1 MSNRRGECI
10 STLEAATVVVATGHH
25 DRQQGVVD
33 AYGVAAR
40 DRFGVAQQCRCESV
54 DGVTSR
60 GRPIRGGS
68 GDDVDLLG
76 RAKNVQSRSVTSEA
90 GNTAPAEARNT
101 APAEQS
107 RNTAPTEQATA
118 PAEQTGDGSQ
128 DARARRIE
136 RDARRLLLPEGRLLS
151 VLSVA
156 RLLSVLSVAR
166 LLSVLSVAL
175 LRSPVRL
182 APPILRP
189 ATLSPSSTL
198 WAAAIPLTAAIPLNG
213 ATTVRPPRVARCVRR
228 TRARRCGAGDAV
240 GEGRGQ
246 RNAAA
251 HEDTGDHR
259 ALPNENIHDGKL
271 LKGLRCA
278 SPDSLKA
285 YTANG
290 DKKSFLICCQRIRW
304 PLPDI

>member
-1 MSNRRGECI
+1 MSNRCGECI

-54 DGVTSR
+54 DGVASR

-90 GNTAPAEARNT
+90 GNTAPAE
-101 APAEQS
+101 QS
-107 RNTAPTEQATA
+107 RNTAPAEQATA

-136 RDARRLLLPEGRLLS
+136 RGARRLLLPEGRLLSVLPVARLLSVLPVARLLS

-166 LLSVLSVAL
+166 LLSVLSVVRL
-175 LRSPVRL
+175 LSPVRL
-182 APPILRP
+182 APPSR
-189 ATLSPSSTL
+189 
-198 WAAAIPLTAAIPLNG
+198 
-213 ATTVRPPRVARCVRR
+213 
-228 TRARRCGAGDAV
+228 
-240 GEGRGQ
+240 
-246 RNAAA
+246 
-251 HEDTGDHR
+251 
-259 ALPNENIHDGKL
+259 
-271 LKGLRCA
+271 
-278 SPDSLKA
+278 
-285 YTANG
+285 
-290 DKKSFLICCQRIRW
+290 
-304 PLPDI
+304 